1 MKLTALIFSLFSLT
15 VYGQITELE
24 YLKNNRTDLLSAS
37 NLEIENTGII
47 GYGALH
53 GSAKTEDA
61 ELILLKNLIANNQIS
76 YYLPETDF
84 STANYFQIYLE
95 TGDEELLKDL
105 IIQYGKRVPQE
116 ASVEMFTKWKKL
128 RELFKGRDIKILG
141 IDKLASYKYTLKEIS
156 SLFSADVNWPL
167 LDSVKQLSNKPNA
180 NYSAYYDSE
189 AKNLLREFVADYES
203 NKPEYFF
210 FLLDTLK
217 FNHIIR
223 NVKATFVNGSRETQ
237 MYQNFDFFYSEY
249 SLQDEKLFLRMGV
262 YHLMK
267 GKING
272 RSPLFAQLIEN
283 KNYTSNQ
290 VTTIQVYLTKSE
302 VLWDV
307 KLDDNG
313 NYKGYSTKAGYGISD
328 YWLEHYKG
336 IKYLKKTA
344 LSNMTLY
351 DLRNT
356 NSPYNIPN
364 DYSLMETK
372 MLFSKPPWT
381 FTSGF
386 TTTHYV
392 DIALLISNSPANKP
406 IEELKQRK

>member
-1 MKLTALIFSLFSLT
+1 MKFTVLIFSLFSL
-15 VYGQITELE
+15 VAYGQNTELE
-24 YLKNNRTDLLSAS
+24 YLKNNRTDLLSDS

-47 GYGALH
+47 GFGALH

-84 STANYFQIYLE
+84 STANYFQTYLE

-116 ASVEMFTKWKKL
+116 ASVEMFTKWKRL
-128 RELFKGRDIKILG
+128 RELFKGHDIKILG
-141 IDKLASYKYTLKEIS
+141 IDKLASYKYTVKEIS
-156 SLFSADVNWPL
+156 NLFSTDVKWPL
-167 LDSVKQLSNKPNA
+167 LDSIKQLTSKPNA

-189 AKNLLREFVADYES
+189 TKNLLRKFVADYEA
-203 NKPEYFF
+203 NTPEYFF
-210 FLLDTLK
+210 FLRDTLK

-223 NVKATFVNGSRETQ
+223 NVKATFINGSRETQ
-237 MYQNFDFFYSEY
+237 MYQNFNFFHSEY
-249 SLQDEKLFLRMGV
+249 NLQNEKLFLRMGV

-283 KNYTSNQ
+283 KNYTSKQ
-290 VTTIQVYLTKSE
+290 VTTIQVYLTKSD

-336 IKYLKKTA
+336 IQYLKKTG
-344 LSNMTLY
+344 LSNITLY

-356 NSPYNIPN
+356 NSPYSVS
-364 DYSLMETK
+364 DDFSLLETK
-372 MLFSKPPWT
+372 MLLSKSPWT
-381 FTSGF
+381 FISGF
-386 TTTHYV
+386 STVHYI
-392 DIALLISNSPANKP
+392 DIAVLISHSPANKP
-406 IEELKQRK
+406 VEELKL